1 MTTAR
6 RTRSEVADE
15 AMEVALRV
23 GASPGMPR
31 SVALRAFEGVD
42 KLVEKLCRS
51 LYTDDAYAVPQY
63 RRGVKS
69 RN

>member
-23 GASPGMPR
+23 GVCLEWRVGGAEN
-31 SVALRAFEGVD
+31 LLDTAF
-42 KLVEKLCRS
+42 RS
-51 LYTDDAYAVPQY
+51 L
-63 RRGVKS
+63 G
-69 RN
+69 